1 MELEADDGNHL
12 RRGRLMAAIRFVFTI
27 DYVAE
32 MLNEDVD
39 LLREIISNDDNLT
52 YGNIISVV
60 TGDDEST
67 PALTDD
73 GIDELRQ
80 MLTEARRSPEKWQ
93 EFLDCFVLDEEIV
106 ARVKAYSPR

>member
-1 MELEADDGNHL
+1 
-12 RRGRLMAAIRFVFTI
+12 MATVSFVFTI

-32 MLNEDVD
+32 ILDEDID
-39 LLREIISNDDNLT
+39 LLREIVSNDDNLT

-60 TGDDEST
+60 TADDESM

-80 MLTEARRSPEKWQ
+80 MMTDARRSAEKWQ

-106 ARVKAYSPR
+106 ARVKTYSPR

>member
-32 MLNEDVD
+32 ILDEDVD

-67 PALTDD
+67 PALTDEHRRTQAD
-73 GIDELRQ
+73 ADRGAKITRKMAGVPRLLR
-80 MLTEARRSPEKWQ
+80 
-93 EFLDCFVLDEEIV
+93 
-106 ARVKAYSPR
+106 PR

>member
-1 MELEADDGNHL
+1 MLVGPAGSSGTL
-12 RRGRLMAAIRFVFTI
+12 RGRCVIRTQTHLL
-27 DYVAE
+27 D
-32 MLNEDVD
+32 EDVD

-52 YGNIISVV
+52 CGNIISVV
-60 TGDDEST
+60 TGDDDST

-80 MLTEARRSPEKWQ
+80 MLTEARRSAEKWQ
-93 EFLDCFVLDEEIV
+93 EFLDCFGLDEEIV